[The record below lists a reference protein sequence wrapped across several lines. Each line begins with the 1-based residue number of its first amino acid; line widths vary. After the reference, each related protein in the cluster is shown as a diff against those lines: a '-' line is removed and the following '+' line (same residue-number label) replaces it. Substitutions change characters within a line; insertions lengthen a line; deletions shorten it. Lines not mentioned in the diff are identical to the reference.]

1 MATVI
6 KINGSNGTVGLT
18 TFALNPGN
26 VPLSTAFIDNS
37 APNVGNSLTFQSPAT
52 STVPSGLAN
61 TKNHVFTAS
70 DGSVLY
76 IIDSVIGAANFVRHE
91 AATRSNPP
99 SVIFDGTDGTINGV
113 IQTKGGALFINA
125 SGGSSRSGNLLSL
138 LNVNG
143 STNWIE
149 LQNATTGN
157 LSLLTTNS
165 GGIGIQPKGSLWL
178 SPSNGLFSSGLPTTK
193 PAAGSNQIW
202 NNGGVLSIA

>member
-1 MATVI
+1 MATAV

-37 APNVGNSLTFQSPAT
+37 APNVGNFLTFQSPAS

-76 IIDSVIGAANFVRHE
+76 VINSILDAANFVRHE
-91 AATRSNPP
+91 AATHSNPP
-99 SVIFDGTDGTINGV
+99 SIIFDGSDGAVNGV

-125 SGGSSRSGNLLSL
+125 SGGSSGSGNLLSL
-138 LNVNG
+138 MNVSG

-149 LQNATTGN
+149 LQNATSGN
-157 LSLLTTNS
+157 LSLLTTNG

-178 SPSNGLFSSGLPTTK
+178 SPASGLFSSGLPTTK

-202 NNGGVLSIA
+202 NDNGALSIA